1 MIVVVRTADGFEAGH
16 WGYTVDESDD
26 QVGLVV
32 SLTRIVGWTESGLPA
47 GIHDPEARAAWYAM
61 RYARSKRVGGL
72 TPPSSRSSAM
82 VTTLPV

>member
-47 GIHDPEARAAWYAM
+47 GIHDHEARATWYAM
-61 RYARSKRVGGL
+61 RTSTEPIG
-72 TPPSSRSSAM
+72 PRSSERRRGE
-82 VTTLPV
+82 